1 MKKFL
6 FPAVLS
12 LAAAVTLN
20 AAVVATVDGDAINDS
35 DISALLSAAMPGFD
49 ASKLQPN
56 EKKRIIDDLINRK
69 LLLKDAKATGI
80 EKDVDYIKAVKAAQ
94 EGIAVELY
102 MRKLFDGIK
111 VSDSDLRDFYNKNK
125 ASMNQPAQARARHIL
140 VEDEKTANDVIA
152 QLKNLKGEAL
162 TKKFA
167 ELASQ
172 KSIDKGSAAHG
183 GELGWFGQ
191 SQMVKPFADAAFSM
205 ANGTVSTKPVKTQF
219 GYHVILK
226 EDGKAAGTVSFEQ
239 AKPEIE
245 QAVKM
250 EKFQAAVRQKSEAL
264 RQKAKI
270 EYK

>member
-140 VEDEKTANDVIA
+140 VEDEKTANDIIA

-191 SQMVKPFADAAFSM
+191 SQMVKPFADAAF
-205 ANGTVSTKPVKTQF
+205 ALKKGEVTQKPVKSNF

-226 EDGKAAGTVSFEQ
+226 EDSKAAGTVGLNEV
-239 AKPEIE
+239 KPQIE
-245 QAVKM
+245 GSIKM
-250 EKFQAAVRQKSEAL
+250 EKFRNDIKKRGDEL
-264 RQKAKI
+264 RSKAKV